1 MTFMLFLL
9 ALDVNSRVDSVIVY
23 SDRALVCRVAS
34 VYLDRSTTLV
44 FPDLPGGIDD
54 ASVKIKASNLRI
66 GEVQVVKGYGKEP
79 LPVIK
84 DLEAR
89 IKALEI
95 EDRNLADEVLVLG
108 NKDKFLQSITV
119 GAPDAISKEI
129 YTGRVAPDSWRQG
142 LAFIAEELLKVRRR
156 VAEIERLRAELK
168 TKVDALKSELADRR
182 SYFENKKQV
191 VMEAQPK
198 TGQNYELELT
208 YVLWGASWRTYYEL
222 RADPSGRQIGL
233 SYFGKISQRTGE
245 DWDNARVVLSTSQP
259 AYGGTAPS
267 PSPWYITVYAP
278 SADYDEE
285 SGYGRRVMAAKAAP
299 PAPVTL
305 AETTVERAPAVET
318 GIAIW
323 YPLPGRYTIKSGD
336 PEKKIAITE
345 EALAAEFRYYTL
357 PRMEQLA
364 YLTGRSGNTTDYLFL
379 AGDGS
384 TYVGD
389 DFTGKIYFPNV
400 APDESLTASFGIDDR
415 VKVRRE
421 LKKSKIAKGG
431 LFKNTTR
438 YELTYE
444 NTVKNFHDKDIEV
457 TLIDQVPVS
466 QSSDLK
472 VSDVKFDVKPDEED
486 KDLGIYTWKVAV
498 KPGVEFK
505 VVVAFTV
512 ESPEN
517 VTVDNLLY

>member
-1 MTFMLFLL
+1 MTFLLFLL
-9 ALDVNSRVDSVIVY
+9 ALDVNSRIDSVIVY
-23 SDRALVCRVAS
+23 NDRALVCRIAS
-34 VYLDRSTTLV
+34 VYLDKSTTLV

-54 ASVKIKASNLRI
+54 ASVKIKASGLRI
-66 GEVQVVKGYGKEP
+66 GEVQVIKGYGKEP

-84 DLEAR
+84 DLEDR
-89 IKALEI
+89 IKNLEI
-95 EDRNLADEVLVLG
+95 EDRNLGDEVLVLAS
-108 NKDKFLQSITV
+108 KEKFLQSITV
-119 GAPDAISKEI
+119 GAPDVISKEV

-142 LAFIAEELLKVRRR
+142 LAFMADELIKVKRRT
-156 VAEIERLRAELK
+156 AEIERLRADLK
-168 TKVDALKSELADRR
+168 IKTDALKSELADRR

-191 VMEAQPK
+191 VMEALPK
-198 TGQNYELELT
+198 TGQNYDLELT

-222 RADPSGRQIGL
+222 RADPSKSTIGL

-245 DWDNARVVLSTSQP
+245 DWDNVRIVLSTAQP
-259 AYGGTAPS
+259 AYGGTAPA
-267 PSPWYITVYAP
+267 PSPWYITVYTP
-278 SADYDEE
+278 SSDYRDEE
-285 SGYGRRVMAAKAAP
+285 YSGRAMAAKEAP

-336 PEKKIAITE
+336 AEKKIPIVE
-345 EALAAEFRYYTL
+345 QPFAAAFRYYTV

-364 YLTGRSGNTTDYLFL
+364 YLTGRSGNTSDYLFL
-379 AGDGS
+379 AGEGS

-389 DFTGKIYFPNV
+389 DFTGKIYFPNI

-415 VKVRRE
+415 VKVKRE
-421 LKKSKIAKGG
+421 LKKSKITKGG

-444 NTVKNFHDKDIEV
+444 NTVKNFHDKDIDI
-457 TLIDQVPVS
+457 TLVDQVPVS

-472 VSDVKFDVKPDEED
+472 VSDVKFDIKPDEED
-486 KDLGIYTWKVAV
+486 KDLGIYSWKTAV
-498 KPGVEFK
+498 KPGTEFK
-505 VVVAFTV
+505 VIISFVV

-517 VTVDNLLY
+517 VTIDNLLY